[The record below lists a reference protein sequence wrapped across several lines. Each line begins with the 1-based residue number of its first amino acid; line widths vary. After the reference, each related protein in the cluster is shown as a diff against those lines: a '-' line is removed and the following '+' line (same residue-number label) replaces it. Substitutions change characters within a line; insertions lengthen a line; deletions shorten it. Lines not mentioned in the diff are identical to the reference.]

1 MVISKVVLVYKDI
14 TTLTSVE
21 IATMANWTVD
31 MQRKSTFLIPGS
43 CRAIRTFIS
52 PDVDKLVLLAAA
64 CYRGCDS
71 DDVEVFKWGSQ
82 IIRIYRAV
90 CVVSA
95 SSSPVSRV
103 ISEPKKIT
111 PCYQIRLP
119 VWGIAAERTWVHVI
133 VKDNVTLRENVMVNF
148 CRLSWNVY
156 KPYWFKYSL
165 SPYLYL
171 KTSFSSFL

>member
-1 MVISKVVLVYKDI
+1 MVISKVVLVSNDI
-14 TTLTSVE
+14 TTLISIE
-21 IATMANWTVD
+21 ITTKASWTVD
-31 MQRKSTFLIPGS
+31 MQRIRTFPIPGS

-64 CYRGCDS
+64 CYRGYDS
-71 DDVEVFKWGSQ
+71 DDIEVFKWGSQ

-133 VKDNVTLRENVMVNF
+133 VKDNVTLKENVMINF
-148 CRLSWNVY
+148 CKLSWNVH
-156 KPYWFKYSL
+156 L
-165 SPYLYL
+165 IGL
-171 KTSFSSFL
+171 TTV